1 MNHAQSA
8 KFEYKVRCCTLV
20 IIWKTKF
27 CYTAS
32 QEGKSQVACEY
43 SHLFS
48 LLVARNVSQ
57 KRRLRFS
64 DGISILINSGEE
76 QGETT
81 VFAG

>member
-8 KFEYKVRCCTLV
+8 KFEYKVSCCTLV
-20 IIWKTKF
+20 IWKTKF
-27 CYTAS
+27 CNTAS

-48 LLVARNVSQ
+48 LHVARNVLQ

-64 DGISILINSGEE
+64 DRNSILINSGEE
-76 QGETT
+76 RGETT